1 MAKFRAIK
9 GGRSDDLSPD
19 DYRIR
24 LKKHKVMN
32 AYRTMLFIVL
42 ILVLVLIIYARFQ
55 SHIYTGY
62 EVLAAHERNVPD
74 SQRDLRLG
82 HSILSYSHDGAHCID
97 ADGKTVWDQGYEMQ
111 DIRISECRGTV
122 ALASYNGRD
131 VYILNETEKL
141 GSFKTNFPIRDVAV
155 SQTGRV
161 TLVLNSGDST
171 LINTYSPT
179 GDLLYS
185 GQMHMSGSGYPVSLA
200 LSPAGNL
207 LCVSF
212 IYVDAGT
219 VKSTIAFYNLT
230 EVGDNYTD
238 FLVSSYDYT
247 DLVVP
252 EVGFLD
258 DSTAYAVG
266 DERFMIYKGAEQP
279 ESLGEHLLSD
289 EIRSVYSGNG
299 YVGLVF
305 RGTDS
310 NARYRMDVYDSG
322 DNLVEKCDIDFEY
335 TDVLFEDSDLV
346 IYNESS
352 CMIYTYKGKVK
363 YNEPFRDGVRLMI
376 PTDKAYRYVLSTSSA
391 VETIRL
397 N

>member
-1 MAKFRAIK
+1 MAKFRTIK
-9 GGRSDDLSPD
+9 GGRSDDQSPD
-19 DYRIR
+19 DYRSK
-24 LKKHKVMN
+24 LKKHRAMN

-55 SHIYTGY
+55 SHVYTGY
-62 EVLAAHERNVPD
+62 EVLTSYERNVPD
-74 SQRDLRLG
+74 SQRDIRLG

-97 ADGKTVWDQGYEMQ
+97 AEGKTVWDQGYEMQ
-111 DIRISECRGTV
+111 DIRLSVCGGTV
-122 ALASYNGRD
+122 AIASYNGRD
-131 VYILNETEKL
+131 VYILNENEKL

-155 SQTGRV
+155 SETGRV
-161 TLVLNSGDST
+161 TLVLNGGASA
-171 LINTYSPT
+171 LINTYSPA

-185 GQMHMSGSGYPVSLA
+185 GQMHMPGSGYPVSLA

-219 VKSTIAFYNLT
+219 VKSTVAFYNLT

-279 ESLGEHLLSD
+279 ESLGEHLISD
-289 EIRSVYSGNG
+289 EIRSVYTGNG
-299 YVGLVF
+299 YFGLVF
-305 RGTDS
+305 RSSDPDV
-310 NARYRMDVYDSG
+310 RYRMDVYDAG
-322 DNLVEKCDIDFEY
+322 DDLVGKYDIDFEY
-335 TDVLFEDSDLV
+335 TDVLFEDSNLV

-352 CMIYTYKGKVK
+352 CMIYTYRGKMK
-363 YNEPFRDGVRLMI
+363 YNDSFRNGVRLMI
-376 PTDKAYRYVLSTSSA
+376 PTDKAYRYVLSTSSS
-391 VETIRL
+391 VDTIRL

>member
-1 MAKFRAIK
+1 MAKFRTIK
-9 GGRSDDLSPD
+9 GGRSDDQSPD
-19 DYRIR
+19 DYRSK
-24 LKKHKVMN
+24 LKKHRAMN

-42 ILVLVLIIYARFQ
+42 ILVLLLIIYARYQ
-55 SHIYTGY
+55 SHVYTGY
-62 EVLAAHERNVPD
+62 EVLNSYERNVPD
-74 SQRDLRLG
+74 SQRDIRLG

-97 ADGKTVWDQGYEMQ
+97 AEGKTVWDQGYEMQ
-111 DIRISECRGTV
+111 DIRVSVCGGTV
-122 ALASYNGRD
+122 AIASYNGRD
-131 VYILNETEKL
+131 VYILNEKEKL

-155 SQTGRV
+155 AETGRV
-161 TLVLNSGDST
+161 TVVLNGGDST
-171 LINTYSPT
+171 LINTYSPA

-219 VKSTIAFYNLT
+219 VKSTVAFYNLT

-252 EVGFLD
+252 EVGFLN

-266 DERFMIYKGAEQP
+266 DERFMIYKGDEQP
-279 ESLGEHLLSD
+279 ESLGEHLISD
-289 EIRSVYSGNG
+289 EIRSVYTGNG
-299 YVGLVF
+299 YFGLVF
-305 RGTDS
+305 RSSDPEV
-310 NARYRMDVYDSG
+310 RYRMDVYDSG
-322 DNLVEKCDIDFEY
+322 DNLVGKYDIDFEY
-335 TDVLFEDSDLV
+335 TDVLFEDSNLV
-346 IYNESS
+346 IYNEAS
-352 CMIYTYKGKVK
+352 CMIYTYRGKLK
-363 YNEPFRDGVRLMI
+363 YSDSFRNGVRLMI
-376 PTDKAYRYVLSTSSA
+376 PTDKAYRYVLSTSSS
-391 VETIRL
+391 VDTIRL

>member
-1 MAKFRAIK
+1 MAKFRTIK
-9 GGRSDDLSPD
+9 GGRSDDQSPE
-19 DYRIR
+19 DYRSK
-24 LKKHKVMN
+24 LKKHRAMN
-32 AYRTMLFIVL
+32 AYRTSLFIVL
-42 ILVLVLIIYARFQ
+42 ILVLILIIYARFQ
-55 SHIYTGY
+55 SHVYTGY
-62 EVLAAHERNVPD
+62 EVLASHERTVPD
-74 SQRDLRLG
+74 SQTDMRLG
-82 HSILSYSHDGAHCID
+82 YSILSYSHDGAHCID
-97 ADGKTVWDQGYEMQ
+97 AEGKTVWDQGYEMQ
-111 DIRISECRGTV
+111 DIRVSECGGTV

-131 VYILNETEKL
+131 VYILNEKEKL

-161 TLVLNSGDST
+161 TLVLNGGDST
-171 LINTYSPT
+171 LINTYSPG

-279 ESLGEHLLSD
+279 ESIGEHLLSD
-289 EIRSVYSGNG
+289 EIRSVFAGGG

-305 RGTDS
+305 RSTDS
-310 NARYRMDVYDSG
+310 ESRYRMDVYDTG
-322 DNLVEKCDIDFEY
+322 DNLVGKYPIDFEY
-335 TDVLFEDSDLV
+335 TDVLFEEKDLV
-346 IYNESS
+346 IYNEAS
-352 CMIYTYKGKVK
+352 CMICTYRGKVK
-363 YNEPFRDGVRLMI
+363 FDDSFRSGVRLVI
-376 PTDKAYRYVLSTSSA
+376 PTDKAYRYVLSTSSS
-391 VETIRL
+391 VDTIRL